1 MASCSRSSL
10 LSATK
15 FLYSPHNPLHSPR
28 AGLRLRAATEAGPS
42 YARNAATVARPNKAE
57 AKGLKD
63 RPTDGQTEKTA
74 NFKSSQRRYALV
86 RRPDVTDGHARPSQ
100 RPYGVAIQVEKL
112 LKAGQLDEAVKM
124 VSSAPVSSQNAVV
137 WTLLVKQAFADK
149 VPNRAFKLF
158 SDMKKRGFQPT
169 ARTYATLFSGY
180 NGLSESELT
189 DKQWERIEALWG
201 QYQAYLESIR
211 SQEEQDAALHSS
223 SHHDNILSPYVPFLE
238 LLGKRGLHD
247 RIMTL
252 FEEIEESGLLARDK
266 YVYTTFLLQVVQR
279 TGLDGKMD
287 SLDVVRIRNAEDTQV
302 IASKMQAAGVIDSF
316 ALTAILRGLV
326 KGTEAHHRFGY
337 DLVAATVGDI
347 SKPDELVNAKGHTF
361 VKLEHRSLDLILEL
375 CCVMRKHEVA
385 ANLFDGLKRSAAKR
399 ILTRSHVDYALDALA
414 YEAAEAEQATP
425 LVPEQS
431 QANGEPMET
440 TPSTD
445 LQSYS
450 KRALEILEYA
460 VIQGYGDHPMEILP
474 NRATYNR
481 VLVTAWRCGD
491 WVSAARTVELMTG
504 LDLSQFRQPRA
515 PSWFRRNI
523 APQKS
528 KDKIIGLDAQSM
540 GYLVRTANKLRD
552 NSAIRV
558 AVRLFDYS
566 GFSTFFST
574 PRKGARRLGQ
584 EVRTSEG
591 FYQFRLAAA
600 IQESAIVLM
609 DSQLTPEQRADYK
622 ALLEQVK
629 DVKERLKAHER

>member
-10 LSATK
+10 LSTTK
-15 FLYSPHNPLHSPR
+15 LLYSTQNALHSS
-28 AGLRLRAATEAGPS
+28 RLSLKFKTVAEAGPS
-42 YARNAATVARPNKAE
+42 CARTAATVARPTKTE
-57 AKGLKD
+57 AKSPKD
-63 RPTDGQTEKTA
+63 RPTDGQIRKTG
-74 NFKSSQRRYALV
+74 NSKSPQRRYALL
-86 RRPDVTDGHARPSQ
+86 RRPDVTQGHERPSQ

-124 VSSAPVSSQNAVV
+124 VSSAPISSQNAVV
-137 WTLLVKQAFADK
+137 WTLLVKQAFAEK

-169 ARTYATLFSGY
+169 ARTYATIFSGY
-180 NGLSESELT
+180 NQLSETDLT
-189 DKQWERIEALWG
+189 DKQWERVETLWG
-201 QYQAYLESIR
+201 QYQAYLESLR
-211 SQEEQDAALHSS
+211 SQEDQDVAFHSS
-223 SHHDNILSPYVPFLE
+223 SPHDNILAPYVPFLE

-247 RIMTL
+247 RIMAL
-252 FEEIEESGLLARDK
+252 FEEIEESGLLAHDK

-279 TGLDGKMD
+279 TTLDGKETFD
-287 SLDVVRIRNAEDTQV
+287 DLRIRNAEDTQI

-326 KGTEAHHRFGY
+326 KGTEAHHQFGY

-347 SKPDELVNAKGHTF
+347 SKPDGLVNSR
-361 VKLEHRSLDLILEL
+361 VPSLLKLEHRLLDLILEL
-375 CCVMRKHEVA
+375 CCVMRKYDVA
-385 ANLFDGLKRSAAKR
+385 INLFDGLKQSPMKR
-399 ILTRSHVDYALDALA
+399 ILTRSHVDFALDALA
-414 YEAAEAEQATP
+414 YNAAAAEQATP
-425 LVPEQS
+425 PVPAQS
-431 QANGEPMET
+431 QVDGEPTET
-440 TPSTD
+440 IPPTD

-450 KRALEILEYA
+450 KRALEVLEYA

-491 WVSAARTVELMTG
+491 WASAARAVELMTG
-504 LDLSQFRQPRA
+504 LDLTQFRQPRA
-515 PSWFRRNI
+515 PSWFKQNI

-528 KDKIIGLDAQSM
+528 KDKIIGLDAQSL

-552 NSAIRV
+552 RSAIRV
-558 AVRLFDYS
+558 AVRLLDYS

-574 PRKGARRLGQ
+574 PRKGSRRLLQ
-584 EVRTSEG
+584 ETRTLEG

-600 IQESAIVLM
+600 IQESVIVLM
-609 DSQLTPEQRADYK
+609 DGQLTPEQRADYK

-629 DVKERLKAHER
+629 EVKERLKAHER